1 MMKPLHELVRSNVWK
16 LAAMNKTAKMSDRQD
31 NQILLNANENPY
43 NKPLNRYPDP
53 LQHELKTELSRIK
66 NMAIDKML
74 TL

>member
-53 LQHELKTELSRIK
+53 LQRELKTEL
-66 NMAIDKML
+66 
-74 TL
+74 